1 MREEFEDRFPIP
13 EGIEWRD
20 TDYFPVQTDNVHVY
34 VALAGV
40 AARYTSMWQAWQASR
55 AALRVELPEVGSA
68 PDGAKYDLG
77 FGDPKFAHDY
87 REHQV
92 SAAMRQLCRE
102 ALQQAGIE
110 VKQNG

>member
-1 MREEFEDRFPIP
+1 MEQAMRQEFEDRFPIP

-55 AALRVELPEVGSA
+55 AALRVELPFPIIVDE
-68 PDGAKYDLG
+68 GAEFALHAYDK
-77 FGDPKFAHDY
+77 DETDK
-87 REHQV
+87 
-92 SAAMRQLCRE
+92 

-110 VKQNG
+110 VAK